1 MGENLS
7 PARAPVLCLGKWT
20 WETAV
25 RALYTAW
32 VGVLLWKVEG
42 VEREQS
48 RVSGPQG
55 GQRPQVLSL
64 RLLSLPPGPKGEEGM
79 GRGGTGRFPRGQLG
93 LASVPKSRTIPT

>member
-1 MGENLS
+1 M
-7 PARAPVLCLGKWT
+7 
-20 WETAV
+20 

-64 RLLSLPPGPKGEEGM
+64 EHPRRRCMSQRKAFQRDVRHDSLEESLSHHSSTAGLDGFRALL
-79 GRGGTGRFPRGQLG
+79 
-93 LASVPKSRTIPT
+93 